1 MVSTCEE
8 RDDSQAEEGEES
20 EPETESEGEG
30 IDLELKVK
38 SLFDTEAAASG
49 SDNDSEY
56 YKEEENSQDRAFI
69 ASEEEESCTD
79 ESEGEASADS
89 EDEKLPVIL
98 KGGLVES
105 TLKRVNKRLKAQPIK
120 KRRIILSDSE
130 TDSEDESN
138 KENIAPVQKL
148 NNTPEV
154 APRIVVNPYIK
165 KVLSADEK
173 AMADKIE
180 KNRLEALKKL
190 AANKARKQA
199 QADAAS
205 KPSPEVLLRIE
216 RNRLAA
222 LERLAIRR
230 QTTS

>member
-8 RDDSQAEEGEES
+8 RDDPQAEEGEES
-20 EPETESEGEG
+20 QPETESEGEG
-30 IDLELKVK
+30 VDLELKVK

-56 YKEEENSQDRAFI
+56 YEEEENSQDRAFI
-69 ASEEEESCTD
+69 ASEEEDSCTD

-89 EDEKLPVIL
+89 ETEKLPAIL

-105 TLKRVNKRLKAQPIK
+105 TLKRVNKRLKAQPVK

-130 TDSEDESN
+130 SDSDDESN
-138 KENIAPVQKL
+138 KENIAPAQRL

-154 APRIVVNPYIK
+154 TAKIVVNPYIK

-173 AMADKIE
+173 AMAAKIE
-180 KNRLEALKKL
+180 KHRLEALKKL
-190 AANKARKQA
+190 AATKARKQA
-199 QADAAS
+199 EAVS

-222 LERLAIRR
+222 LERLAVRR